1 MLAFQSGRR
10 GKEKWAGSGSEEHEG
25 LLFHLQALGREI
37 HYVRIRMPVHCH
49 HNKMEKTLGG
59 EGKLSFPRLL
69 LLLTT
74 MNSSG
79 LHRCMSGIGKW
90 GKVHQK
96 MGFAG
101 AYGDES
107 SRTK

>member
-1 MLAFQSGRR
+1 MERVSTVDQ
-10 GKEKWAGSGSEEHEG
+10 EMDAGLSVREEHEG

-49 HNKMEKTLGG
+49 HIKMEKTLGG
-59 EGKLSFPRLL
+59 EGRLSFPKLL

-74 MNSSG
+74 VNSSG
-79 LHRCMSGIGKW
+79 LHRYMSEIGKW
-90 GKVHQK
+90 GKVHKK